1 MQQQAE
7 PLLQCAEEQAAAAPH
22 LHEAAG
28 GMILP
33 VVRLEE
39 DTAALSKESRLLTAQ
54 GSVPLSLEETAM
66 ARLLQEKLP
75 VSFELEER
83 TITLRRCVVSV
94 EAEGDGF
101 AVTLTGQRKAGT
113 PPVSEAQCRQLEALC
128 TQTLARC
135 WENGLDL
142 LHLGAVRTLKQ
153 GSGEE
158 MTAKNA
164 YPAVRVSVEM
174 LEF

>member
-7 PLLQCAEEQAAAAPH
+7 PLLQCAEDHAAGAPH
-22 LHEAAG
+22 LYEAAG
-28 GMILP
+28 EMILP

-39 DTAALSKESRLLTAQ
+39 ETAALSKESRLLTAQ
-54 GSVPLSLEETAM
+54 GSAPLSSEETAM
-66 ARLLQEKLP
+66 AQLLQEKLP
-75 VSFELEER
+75 VSFELEES

-101 AVTLTGQRKAGT
+101 AVALTGQRKAGT
-113 PPVSEAQCRQLEALC
+113 PPVSEVQCRQLEALC
-128 TQTLARC
+128 TQTLAHC

-142 LHLGAVRTLKQ
+142 LHLGAVRALKQ
-153 GSGEE
+153 GSGEKL
-158 MTAKNA
+158 TTKNA